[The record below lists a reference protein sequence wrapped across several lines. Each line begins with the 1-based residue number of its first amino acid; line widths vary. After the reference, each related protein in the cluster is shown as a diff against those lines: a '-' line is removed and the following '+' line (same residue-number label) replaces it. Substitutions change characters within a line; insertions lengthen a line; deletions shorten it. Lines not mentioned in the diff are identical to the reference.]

1 MTSCSYSN
9 GKIKMTSSIRYLAS
23 FIALLFSSS
32 VWAMSVTFVNPGKEG
47 ERFWDMV
54 TETMRAAATDFGIEL
69 EVIYAQRNRVRMAEQ
84 GVAVTQRQTPPDY
97 LILVNEE
104 QAAEK
109 ILLAASQKQIRTLM
123 LLNDFLP
130 EQRTRVGLPGGV
142 HKNLLGAITPD
153 NFGAGERMMTALH
166 RCVEQ
171 SKMQPPYHFLAI
183 GGDKLTPASIDR
195 NGGALSVV
203 DNHKN
208 EIKLDRFLYAN
219 WNRSEAKALT
229 HSYLQWAERNQI
241 TPAAIWSANDPIA
254 FGARDALQENGLQ
267 AGKDVCMVGLNWS
280 AEALQLVRSGEL
292 LLSDGGHF
300 LAGAWSMVA
309 LKDYHARLQQGDD
322 QPIGSVRFQMQS
334 IDATNVDQYLNRL
347 GDENWGKIDFNR
359 FLLGDSSKNHDYDFS
374 LKHVFN
380 SINH

>member
-1 MTSCSYSN
+1 
-9 GKIKMTSSIRYLAS
+9 
-23 FIALLFSSS
+23 
-32 VWAMSVTFVNPGKEG
+32 MSVTFVNPGKEG

-54 TETMRAAATDFGIEL
+54 TETMRAAAADFDIEL

-84 GVAVTQRQTPPDY
+84 GIAVTQRETPPDY

-109 ILLAASQKQIRTLM
+109 ILLAASQKRIRTLM

-153 NFGAGERMMTALH
+153 NFGAGKRMMLALRH
-166 RCVEQ
+166 CANQ
-171 SKMQPPYHFLAI
+171 SNVQSPYHFLAI

-195 NGGALSVV
+195 NGGALAVV
-203 DNHKN
+203 NNHQN

-219 WNRSEAKALT
+219 WNRAEAKALT
-229 HSYLQWAERNQI
+229 HRYLQWAKRNQI

-254 FGARDALQENGLQ
+254 FGAREALQENGLQ

-280 AEALQLVRSGEL
+280 AEALRLVRSGEL

-300 LAGAWSMVA
+300 LAGAWSMVL
-309 LKDYHARLQQGDD
+309 LKDYHFRQKRGND

-334 IDATNVDQYLNRL
+334 IDATNVEQYLTHL
-347 GDENWGKIDFNR
+347 GDEDWDKIDFNR

>member
-1 MTSCSYSN
+1 MTNSIKNIALSC
-9 GKIKMTSSIRYLAS
+9 
-23 FIALLFSSS
+23 ALLFSTPAWS
-32 VWAMSVTFVNPGKEG
+32 ASVTFVNPGKEG

-54 TETMRAAATDFGIEL
+54 TETMRAAAEDFGIEL

-84 GVAVTQRQTPPDY
+84 GIAVTERETPPDY

-109 ILLAASQKQIRTLM
+109 ILLAASKKQIRTLM

-130 EQRTRVGLPGGV
+130 EQRTRVGQPGGK
-142 HKNLLGAITPD
+142 HTNLLGAITPD
-153 NFGAGERMMTALH
+153 NFGAGARMMRALH
-166 RCVEQ
+166 HCA
-171 SKMQPPYHFLAI
+171 SKNQAQPPYHFMAI

-203 DNHKN
+203 NDHKN

-219 WNRSEAKALT
+219 WNRAEAKDLT
-229 HSYLQWAERNQI
+229 HRYLQWAKRNQI

-254 FGARDALQENGLQ
+254 FGAREALKANGLQ

-280 AEALQLVRSGEL
+280 VEALQLVSSGEL

-300 LAGAWSMVA
+300 LAGAWSMV
-309 LKDYHARLQQGDD
+309 LLQDYHNRQLKGDD
-322 QPIGSVRFQMQS
+322 QPIGSVHFQMQS
-334 IDATNVDQYLNRL
+334 IDATNVEQYLTYL

-359 FLLGDSSKNHDYDFS
+359 FLLGESSKNHNYDFS

-380 SINH
+380 SITN